1 MKVVY
6 IIRKLTVN
14 FIFQLFVNSITLYA
28 TYGQIQMELTDS
40 SGMNSGMG
48 YTNVVPGDSI
58 QVTQMGPN
66 AITTSDSSQVPTPVQ
81 STVSVSAEN
90 AGGEDFAAGTRNSN
104 IQPASSVVG
113 IFPSYRPQYGFPG
126 YFPTVPPGKGIVP
139 GINSPSD
146 NIIVASFPGGTPS
159 VTQPGNAGFP
169 GGVLPVTPGVKSGS
183 SVSTT
188 ATLTQQTVESVL
200 SYLALHHPEIFRKYL
215 YPKPYQRPY
224 IGSYVPRWLRE
235 IPPPYK
241 YGDDGVNQPYGDA
254 YQPDPYDY
262 YDPVDSD
269 LHYWPRRKKPL
280 GGLRRRRRYNIYRRF
295 T

>member
-14 FIFQLFVNSITLYA
+14 FIFQLFVNSITLCA

-40 SGMNSGMG
+40 NGMNSGMG

-66 AITTSDSSQVPTPVQ
+66 AIAASDSSQVPTPVQ
-81 STVSVSAEN
+81 STVS
-90 AGGEDFAAGTRNSN
+90 
-104 IQPASSVVG
+104 PASSVVG

-126 YFPTVPPGKGIVP
+126 YFPTVSPGKGIVP
-139 GINSPSD
+139 GISSPSD

-159 VTQPGNAGFP
+159 VTQPGNVGFP
-169 GGVLPVTPGVKSGS
+169 GGALPVTPGVKSGS
-183 SVSTT
+183 SVSPT

-224 IGSYVPRWLRE
+224 IG
-235 IPPPYK
+235 
-241 YGDDGVNQPYGDA
+241 GVKSVGSFCTSI
-254 YQPDPYDY
+254 YQ
-262 YDPVDSD
+262 VSQS
-269 LHYWPRRKKPL
+269 
-280 GGLRRRRRYNIYRRF
+280 
-295 T
+295 